1 MNWNPSRAFVTSSL
15 LLFSPLLL
23 WAQTATSSTT
33 TTTTTTTPSAS
44 SADSPTSAATAP
56 ADATVPANTNTAT
69 APASTTPPPVDTTAA
84 TANTATAP
92 TSTATPAVDTTTPP
106 LSTITA
112 PVSTAESAHQEIAR
126 RHVMAVSARQSV
138 IDGEKLLSVG
148 HYDDAAERF
157 QYALD
162 AVTPGGDSG
171 RLYSRAETGLAAAK
185 AGQSRALAANG
196 KFAQAASL
204 LQEAIALQ
212 PNDPTYTKDLDDLK
226 QQQIVYE
233 EQVHNPE
240 GTDNNPAITE
250 DFKDKVA
257 TVQKLLFQ
265 GQRYF
270 ETGQYERAENTF
282 AKILI
287 LDPYNKAARDAMAH
301 MERYR
306 YSAANLRREEY
317 KDEAMLTVNQE
328 WSEAISPD
336 IVVPPTTA
344 VQVTEPSRRA
354 EITGKLA
361 SIVIDKINFDKLD
374 VASVVQFLTEKS
386 KDLDPDHVGINFVL
400 NLNTE
405 NTAAANNAAPT
416 SATPSGAVPAT
427 TSTPAS
433 GTTTP
438 GATTPGG
445 AAPTEAPPGPI
456 HRLVSIQL
464 ENVPLSDV
472 LGYIIQQTNLQYSV
486 DNYAVY
492 LRPSIDEGQT
502 LTVRT
507 FLAPPGFF
515 TSSGGLRVNQGST
528 PDQATTVTDVSDDVT
543 QELKNRGIHF
553 PPGATAVF
561 LPGSSKLV
569 VRNTPE
575 QLDLVSNLIEQLS
588 KESPQVQIEAK
599 IAEFTENALRA
610 LSFNYILGFHDLIDG
625 TVGSGG
631 FQATTQLRDSNYTNS
646 GVPTAGLQPDSI
658 DNLIQ
663 QNTSSNVGLSPT
675 FYTATGLTI
684 QPNTPNIFTVGAVID
699 GIGFAA
705 VINALKNNTGVDLI
719 SSPTV
724 TTQNNL
730 KANIDIVREFPYPT
744 SFEKPKL
751 SNTEVAYSSGIDG
764 PQVFVVPGI
773 PPAAP
778 TVIQIQAPPLE
789 LAIPPTPREFVTQD
803 IGVSLEVKPTTY
815 PDQRIDLDI
824 TKAQVVDFDGFI
836 DYGAPILTKLA
847 FETPVTVL
855 TPGTI
860 NQPVFNIRSMVTRL
874 QILDG
879 QTAVLGGLLREDTQE
894 INDKVPVLGDLPLV
908 GRLFQSKVSSRVKK
922 NLLIFITAK
931 LIKSNG
937 KPEYVRTLNAEPEVE
952 EKLPEPESTSPG
964 TPLPPLPAE
973 EPNS

>member
-15 LLFSPLLL
+15 LLFSPLLV
-23 WAQTATSSTT
+23 WAQTATSDATT
-33 TTTTTTTPSAS
+33 TTTTTTT
-44 SADSPTSAATAP
+44 
-56 ADATVPANTNTAT
+56 
-69 APASTTPPPVDTTAA
+69 TTAA
-84 TANTATAP
+84 
-92 TSTATPAVDTTTPP
+92 PAVVP
-106 LSTITA
+106 
-112 PVSTAESAHQEIAR
+112 PVSTADSAHAEIVR
-126 RHVMAVSARQSV
+126 RHTMAVSARQSV
-138 IDGEKLLSVG
+138 IDGEKLLTVQ
-148 HYDDAAERF
+148 HYDEAADRF

-162 AVTPGGDSG
+162 ATTPGGESAA
-171 RLYSRAETGLAAAK
+171 LYNRAETGLAAAK
-185 AGQSRALAANG
+185 AGQARALAASG
-196 KFAQAASL
+196 KFAQAATL
-204 LQEAIALQ
+204 LQQAIVLQ
-212 PNDPTYTKDLDDLK
+212 PNDPTYTADLEDLK

-233 EQVHNPE
+233 EQAHNPE
-240 GTDNNPAITE
+240 GTANNPAVTE

-270 ETGQYERAENTF
+270 ETGQYERAEADF

-287 LDPYNKAARDAMAH
+287 LDPYNKAARDAMGH

-306 YSAANLRREEY
+306 YRAANLRREEY
-317 KDEAMLTVNQE
+317 KDEAMLKVNQE

-336 IVVPPTTA
+336 IVVPPSTK
-344 VQVTEPSRRA
+344 VQVSEPSRRA
-354 EITGKLA
+354 EITNKLQ

-405 NTAAANNAAPT
+405 NTAAANSAAPT
-416 SATPSGAVPAT
+416 AATPSGATPAAT
-427 TSTPAS
+427 TPAGAATPA
-433 GTTTP
+433 G

-445 AAPTEAPPGPI
+445 AASESAAAAPPGPI

-486 DNYAVY
+486 DDYAVY

-507 FLAPPGFF
+507 FLAPPNFF
-515 TSSGGLRVNQGST
+515 TSSGGLRVNSGSS
-528 PDQATTVTDVSDDVT
+528 PDQPTTVTDVTNDVT

-599 IAEFTENALRA
+599 IAEFTESALQS
-610 LSFNYILGFHDLIDG
+610 LSCNYILGFHDLIDG

-631 FQATTQLRDSNYTNS
+631 FVATTQLRDANYTNS
-646 GVPTAGLQPDSI
+646 GVPTGGLEPDSI

-663 QNTSSNVGLSPT
+663 ENTSSNVGLAPT
-675 FYTATGLTI
+675 TFTSTGLTV

-751 SNTEVAYSSGIDG
+751 SNTEVAYSNGIFG
-764 PQVFVVPGI
+764 PNFVTGTI
-773 PPAAP
+773 
-778 TVIQIQAPPLE
+778 APPLE

-824 TKAQVVDFDGFI
+824 TKAQVVDFEGFI
-836 DYGAPILTKLA
+836 DYGSPILTKLA
-847 FETPVTVL
+847 FESPVTVL

-874 QILDG
+874 QLIDG

-894 INDKVPVLGDLPLV
+894 IHDKVPVLGDLPLV
-908 GRLFQSKVSSRVKK
+908 GRLFQSKVSNRVKK
-922 NLLIFITAK
+922 NLLIFVTAK

-937 KPEYVRTLNAEPEVE
+937 KPEYVQTLNAEPDVE
-952 EKLPEPESTSPG
+952 EKLPEPDSISPG
-964 TPLPPLPAE
+964 TQLPPLTPE

>member
-1 MNWNPSRAFVTSSL
+1 MNLNPSRTVVTSSL

-23 WAQTATSSTT
+23 WAQAATT
-33 TTTTTTTPSAS
+33 TTTTTTT
-44 SADSPTSAATAP
+44 
-56 ADATVPANTNTAT
+56 VPQ
-69 APASTTPPPVDTTAA
+69 V
-84 TANTATAP
+84 
-92 TSTATPAVDTTTPP
+92 TSTQA
-106 LSTITA
+106 
-112 PVSTAESAHQEIAR
+112 AHEEAAR
-126 RHVMAVSARQSV
+126 RRDLATSARQSV
-138 IDGEKLLSVG
+138 IDGQKLLSIQ
-148 HYDDAAERF
+148 HFDEAADRF

-162 AVTPGGDSG
+162 ALTPGGESAG
-171 RLYSRAETGLAAAK
+171 LYNRAESGLAAAK

-196 KFAQAASL
+196 KFAQAAAR

-226 QQQIVYE
+226 QQQMVYE

-240 GTDNNPAITE
+240 GTVNNPAVTE

-257 TVQKLLFQ
+257 ATQKLLFQ
-265 GQRYF
+265 GQKYF
-270 ETGQYERAENTF
+270 ETGQYERAEGTF

-287 LDPYNKAARDAMAH
+287 LDPYNKAARDAMNH

-306 YSAANLRREEY
+306 LRAADMRRAEY
-317 KDEAMLTVNQE
+317 KDEAMLKVNQE

-336 IVVPPTTA
+336 IVIPPTSA
-344 VQVTEPSRRA
+344 VPVTEPSRRA
-354 EITGKLA
+354 EITGKLQ
-361 SIVIDKINFDKLD
+361 SIIIDKINFDKLD
-374 VASVVQFLTEKS
+374 VASVVQFLTAKS
-386 KDLDPDHVGINFVL
+386 KELDPDHVGINFVL
-400 NLNTE
+400 NLNTQ
-405 NTAAANNAAPT
+405 NAAPT
-416 SATPSGAVPAT
+416 SASPSGPTGGNPA
-427 TSTPAS
+427 
-433 GTTTP
+433 
-438 GATTPGG
+438 
-445 AAPTEAPPGPI
+445 AAPAAAGTSPAAASTANNGGNTSSGPI

-486 DNYAVY
+486 DDYAVY

-507 FLAPPGFF
+507 FLTPPNFF
-515 TSSGGLRVNQGST
+515 QNSGGLHVQAGAS
-528 PDQATTVTDVSDDVT
+528 PDQPPTVEDVSTDVT

-553 PPGATAVF
+553 PPGSTAVF

-569 VRNTPE
+569 VRDTPE

-588 KESPQVQIEAK
+588 KETPQVQIEAK
-599 IAEFTENALRA
+599 LAEFTENALKS
-610 LSFNYILGFHDLIDG
+610 LSFNYIGGFHNMLDG
-625 TVGSGG
+625 SNTAGGG
-631 FQATTQLRDSNYTNS
+631 FLGTTALRDANYTTATTSTGGLPST
-646 GVPTAGLQPDSI
+646 GGLQPDSI
-658 DNLIQ
+658 DNLIL
-663 QNTSSNVGLSPT
+663 QNTASNAGLPPVTYAS
-675 FYTATGLTI
+675 TGLAV

-705 VINALKNNTGVDLI
+705 VINALNNNTGVDLI
-719 SSPTV
+719 SAPTIV
-724 TTQNNL
+724 TQNNL

-751 SNTEVAYSSGIDG
+751 SNTEVAYSAGAPG
-764 PQVFVVPGI
+764 PPG
-773 PPAAP
+773 PPFFGQYEGAA
-778 TVIQIQAPPLE
+778 LE
-789 LAIPPTPREFVTQD
+789 LAVPPTPREFVTQD

-836 DYGAPILTKLA
+836 DYGSPILTKLGLD
-847 FETPVTVL
+847 TPVSVL

-894 INDKVPVLGDLPLV
+894 INDKVPILGDLPLV
-908 GRLFQSKVSSRVKK
+908 GRLFQSKVSSRLKK
-922 NLLIFITAK
+922 NLLIFVTAK

-937 KPEYVRTLNAEPEVE
+937 KEEYVHTLEAEPEVE
-952 EKLPEPESTSPG
+952 EKLPEPEPIGPG
-964 TPLPPLPAE
+964 ETLPPLPAE